1 MTEQPDPTVP
11 PAAPAAAPTAAPEA
25 PVPAAAEA
33 PAEAEDTQAE
43 DTEAGAEDADA
54 EAEDAEDAADPN
66 PAATLLAEAQ
76 AQAAENDL
84 AGAAETLEAALALL
98 GTEGEDG
105 LLRVI
110 LHKERAQM
118 LAWLEEPEGALAAIA
133 AAEAE
138 AAALGLPEDDAA
150 ALGAQLDLSRAWL
163 EAAAGEPEA
172 GLSRASA
179 AAATLWQLGDPSV
192 VDGAL
197 VRGLIGKLARGGDV
211 ATLEGL
217 EGLSPELLELL
228 VDHLGH
234 HLEHVTPGLGL
245 SLCVELHARLMALE
259 LPDGPLAPP
268 RPRALAEEVAAHMH
282 SLAPLAEAPELA
294 VEAAAWVHRQRH
306 GAGDAA
312 GAILALHRWGE
323 ALIRAGRGD
332 DGLERLRRALTEAE
346 EARELEPH
354 EAQGL
359 RLLGLWALADGLL
372 LLGRRE
378 GAGLAFLTAEAATAA
393 PQTEDEQAG
402 AVLLEACLFQIGAG
416 QAEAALSLAAAAQAR
431 LDPEG
436 AAHAIAGQII
446 DQDAFFDPLSGE
458 LDRLA
463 LLRARLALRLPPGL
477 VEGLSLDDEGAV
489 QLHFHRSP
497 TQGEAGRLRLI
508 VEAALRAVAA

>member
-1 MTEQPDPTVP
+1 
-11 PAAPAAAPTAAPEA
+11 
-25 PVPAAAEA
+25 
-33 PAEAEDTQAE
+33 
-43 DTEAGAEDADA
+43 
-54 EAEDAEDAADPN
+54 
-66 PAATLLAEAQ
+66 
-76 AQAAENDL
+76 
-84 AGAAETLEAALALL
+84 
-98 GTEGEDG
+98 
-105 LLRVI
+105 
-110 LHKERAQM
+110 M
-118 LAWLEEPEGALAAIA
+118 LAWLEEPEAAGAAID

-150 ALGAQLDLSRAWL
+150 VLGAQLELSRAWL
-163 EAAAGEPEA
+163 EAAAGEGEA
-172 GLSRASA
+172 ALARAT
-179 AAATLWQLGDPSV
+179 AATVALWQLGDPSV

-197 VRGLIGKLARGGDV
+197 VRGLLGKLARGADV

-234 HLEHVTPGLGL
+234 HLEHVAPGLGL
-245 SLCVELHARLMALE
+245 ALCVELHARLMALE

-282 SLAPLAEAPELA
+282 TLAPLAEAPELA
-294 VEAAAWVHRQRH
+294 VEAAAWVHRQRQ
-306 GAGDAA
+306 GAGDAS

-323 ALIRAGRGD
+323 ALIRAGRAD

-346 EARELEPH
+346 EGRGLEPEQAH
-354 EAQGL
+354 GL
-359 RLLGLWALADGLL
+359 RILGLWALADGLL

-378 GAGLAFLTAEAATAA
+378 GAGLAFLTAEAATSA

-416 QAEAALSLAAAAQAR
+416 QAEAALALATAAQAR

-436 AAHAIAGQII
+436 APFAIAGQII
-446 DQDAFFDPLSGE
+446 EQDAFFDPLTGE
-458 LDRLA
+458 VDRLA

-477 VEGLSLDDEGAV
+477 VEGLSLDEDGAV

-508 VEAALRAVAA
+508 VEAALRAVA